1 VPDEK
6 DLRLQLAEE
15 RIQTNEVNAKR
26 DERMSVL
33 EARFESLQ
41 GSYRL
46 VVGSFFTLAVT
57 VVGAAAI
64 IILTAGGGGH

>member
-1 VPDEK
+1 MPDEK

-15 RIQTNEVNAKR
+15 RLQTNAVNAKR

-57 VVGAAAI
+57 VVASAAI
-64 IILTAGGGGH
+64 IILTAGGGH